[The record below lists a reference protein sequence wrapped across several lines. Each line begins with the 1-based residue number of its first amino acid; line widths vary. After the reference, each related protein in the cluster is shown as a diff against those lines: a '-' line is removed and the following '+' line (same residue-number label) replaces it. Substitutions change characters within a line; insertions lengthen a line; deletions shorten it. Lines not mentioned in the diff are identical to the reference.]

1 VTAAAACAG
10 ALGTA
15 LLLPARSRWL
25 LLAGLALLAAAEAGL
40 TISFVEEL
48 GGVGEAS
55 VSLSAGLVAA
65 LAAIALALAGLAAL
79 LVRFPA
85 AVLPLL
91 LLTAPLRPPLD
102 PDPASPLLVAL
113 RPDALVG
120 YYLPLYAVLAASVLA
135 LGWRALRGERLRPI
149 PRRLAYPAAALIALT
164 ALSLLW
170 SQDRETGINDV
181 LLYWLPSAAL
191 IAVVAHAPFPGWTP
205 RALAWIAVGL
215 GCVFAAVGI
224 GQALAGEVFFS
235 TPALADANAT
245 TDLFRVT
252 SLFQDPSIY
261 GRHLVVA
268 MAVVLVAL
276 WLTRLR
282 LATGTAVLVLLAAA
296 LVLTYSQSSMVALVA
311 VALAI
316 ALAAGDRR
324 ARTLVAALVAAG
336 ALVVA
341 GALVLAVASG
351 SAADLT
357 RNRSVLVLDTATV
370 FANHPLVGVGV
381 GGQPVA
387 TRDEAETGTSLG
399 RSSSHTTPLTVA
411 AELGLLGLAAYVAL
425 LAGAVLLLR
434 DLHRREPALA
444 LGLGAVLLVLFVHAL
459 IYEGFFE
466 TALSFGAIAAA
477 CAALRASAERR
488 SVDPSGRER
497 DPSGRPAIT

>member
-15 LLLPARSRWL
+15 LLLPARSRGL
-25 LLAGLALLAAAEAGL
+25 LLAGLALLAAAAAGL
-40 TISFVEEL
+40 TIAFVEEL
-48 GGVGEAS
+48 GGTGEAS
-55 VSLSAGLVAA
+55 ISLSGGLVAA
-65 LAAIALALAGLAAL
+65 LAAVALALAALAAL

-85 AVLPLL
+85 VVLPLL
-91 LLTAPLRPPLD
+91 LVMAPLRPPLD
-102 PDPASPLLVAL
+102 PDPASPLLVSL
-113 RPDALVG
+113 RPDGLVG
-120 YYLPLYAVLAASVLA
+120 YYLPLYAVLAASALA
-135 LGWRALRGERLRPI
+135 LGWRALRGDRLRSI
-149 PRRLAYPAAALIALT
+149 PRRLAYPATALIALT

-170 SQDRETGINDV
+170 SQDLETGINDV
-181 LLYWLPSAAL
+181 LLYWLPSAVL
-191 IAVVAHAPFPGWTP
+191 IAVVAHAPFPDWAP
-205 RALAWIAVGL
+205 RALGWIAVGL

-224 GQALAGEVFFS
+224 GQALAGDVFFS

-261 GRHLVVA
+261 ARHLVVA

-282 LATGTAVLVLLAAA
+282 LATGAAVLVLLAAA
-296 LVLTYSQSSMVALVA
+296 LALTYSQSSMVALVA

-316 ALAAGDRR
+316 ALAAGDRL
-324 ARTLVAALVAAG
+324 ARKLVAAIVAAAALVAVG
-336 ALVVA
+336 AL
-341 GALVLAVASG
+341 GLAVASG

-370 FANHPLVGVGV
+370 FVNHPLVGVGV

-411 AELGLLGLAAYVAL
+411 AELGLLGLAAYAAL
-425 LAGAVLLLR
+425 LAGTVLLLR
-434 DLHRREPALA
+434 ELHRREPTLA

-466 TALSFGAIAAA
+466 TALSFGAIATA
-477 CAALRASAERR
+477 CAALRSGAATTGSDRR
-488 SVDPSGRER
+488 EP
-497 DPSGRPAIT
+497 RPAITSA